1 MFVTHFFIVFTCPG
15 TNVLAGVMNRSKN
28 STTSTD
34 ADRLSL
40 LDMDVELAKITD
52 TCLSDADYEQIT
64 GNYVKAFLAREPT
77 LAEMQSAS
85 TPEACYDLRENR
97 IASRRSYAGEY
108 LFPHNVATV
117 IEMEWCDH
125 PFQQLYYINRR
136 TIYSVTEIK
145 SSSVFDT
152 DDELTKIANTRLND
166 ADYEQMT
173 GNYLKAIIAR
183 SLSYMLIPECVAKI
197 GHQEMLAALKFSPNN
212 PWQKYNDTIPT
223 ETELQ
228 NASTPEAY
236 YELKSLWRQRIDD
249 QFLFERSVT
258 TGESMLATYFL
269 IFLIICICLGN
280 VLADAE
286 RLSLLDMDV
295 GLDKIEDTCLS
306 NAEYEKMI
314 GNQMK
319 ASVAGVFISTWFA
332 ESVAIIG
339 FQEMRK
345 ILKFSPPHPWQSY
358 NGTEPTLAEMQ
369 SASTPE
375 AYYDLRE
382 NCISSRST
390 YVGEYLF
397 YPRNQVIDKTTVDD
411 MMNELDYTRLRV
423 RKATDKV
430 IHRTKWDD

>member
-1 MFVTHFFIVFTCPG
+1 
-15 TNVLAGVMNRSKN
+15 
-28 STTSTD
+28 
-34 ADRLSL
+34 
-40 LDMDVELAKITD
+40 
-52 TCLSDADYEQIT
+52 
-64 GNYVKAFLAREPT
+64 
-77 LAEMQSAS
+77 
-85 TPEACYDLRENR
+85 
-97 IASRRSYAGEY
+97 
-108 LFPHNVATV
+108 
-117 IEMEWCDH
+117 
-125 PFQQLYYINRR
+125 
-136 TIYSVTEIK
+136 
-145 SSSVFDT
+145 
-152 DDELTKIANTRLND
+152 
-166 ADYEQMT
+166 
-173 GNYLKAIIAR
+173 
-183 SLSYMLIPECVAKI
+183 
-197 GHQEMLAALKFSPNN
+197 
-212 PWQKYNDTIPT
+212 
-223 ETELQ
+223 
-228 NASTPEAY
+228 
-236 YELKSLWRQRIDD
+236 
-249 QFLFERSVT
+249 
-258 TGESMLATYFL
+258 
-269 IFLIICICLGN
+269 
-280 VLADAE
+280 
-286 RLSLLDMDV
+286 MDV